1 LAKDIVYIDERTPQ
15 TYTSKERRAW
25 CAHYYATGSN
35 AAATCRHF
43 RISRATLYT
52 WLPRYDPAQPQ
63 KSLRSRSR
71 RPHAHRKATWT
82 QDDLLALAEVHV
94 QYHTL
99 GRQRLHALLRAQNSE
114 LAISART
121 VGRMLQ
127 RIKKRCAVCR
137 GRHGRHAWGHHPGM
151 PAAGQDRAQPSPP
164 PPAYA
169 DGEMQ
174 PVIVQGLD
182 RLVRAWDA
190 ASPEARRIF
199 RQQHAA
205 AAETVAPRRSSAET
219 ARYAKVIEALCQKQ

>member
-1 LAKDIVYIDERTPQ
+1 
-15 TYTSKERRAW
+15 
-25 CAHYYATGSN
+25 
-35 AAATCRHF
+35 
-43 RISRATLYT
+43 
-52 WLPRYDPAQPQ
+52 
-63 KSLRSRSR
+63 
-71 RPHAHRKATWT
+71 
-82 QDDLLALAEVHV
+82 VHV

-99 GRQRLHALLRAQNSE
+99 GRQRLHALLRAHNSE

-127 RIKKRCAVCR
+127 RIKKRCSVCR
-137 GRHGRHAWGHHPGM
+137 GRHG
-151 PAAGQDRAQPSPP
+151 QDRAQPLPP